1 MRKDMMTEEQ
11 ESGMAAMMLA
21 ILLALLVIFLSG
33 CTGSDT
39 DIDAWRRS
47 HAQPV
52 TFAPAVPVGS
62 EGAAVQSAAT
72 RTAWGTLT
80 MDGTAPLWSLRQ
92 SGFGVF
98 ACHTGSYRYASTTAV
113 PDLMH
118 NQPVSWTESTSTW
131 DYQPVVY
138 WPGTEDGPLEY
149 VSFFAYG
156 PWSDAQTA
164 AAAQSITDFSLPSQ
178 SGDPWLLYELAGTE
192 DDWRSRQ
199 VDLVWAQ
206 RLDHTRPL
214 SVLDPVQ
221 LRFRHALACAGDVV
235 TLTPT
240 DDCLSRLRA
249 LRADPAV
256 TAPVTLT
263 LSRLTIDYYLTAKGR
278 LVLHSA
284 NTESP
289 NWQPVISGAP
299 LVHRRLLLSPE
310 QVVAR
315 ATSSTQATATPF
327 TVSDQGIFFLPL
339 DLSGHPQHVT
349 LTAQYRLSTGQSGVL
364 STDISLTGAT
374 AGQQRDL
381 SIRFTLPE
389 IL

>member
-1 MRKDMMTEEQ
+1 MKMNQNNRET
-11 ESGMAAMMLA
+11 GIALILAAV
-21 ILLALLVIFLSG
+21 LLALLLLSLSS
-33 CTGSDT
+33 CSD
-39 DIDAWRRS
+39 DAQADDAWRRA
-47 HAQPV
+47 H
-52 TFAPAVPVGS
+52 AVPISFGT
-62 EGAAVQSAAT
+62 AADVADPGPTIAT
-72 RTAWGTLT
+72 RTAWGTLSL
-80 MDGTAPLWSLRQ
+80 DGTSPGWSLRER
-92 SGFGVF
+92 GFGVF
-98 ACHTGSYRYASTTAV
+98 ASHTGTYRYASSTAR
-113 PDLMH
+113 PNLMW
-118 NQPVSWTESTSTW
+118 NQPVTYTNAEDVWAYS
-131 DYQPVVY
+131 PLVY
-138 WPGTEDGPLEY
+138 WPTTDAGADEY

-156 PWSDAQTA
+156 PYSDGTTGDA
-164 AAAQSITDFSLPSQ
+164 AAAIVDFSLPGQ
-178 SGDPWLLYELAGTE
+178 TGDPWLLYQLAGTE
-192 DDWRSRQ
+192 DDWRSSQ

-206 RLDHTRPL
+206 VLDRTRPV
-214 SVLDPVQ
+214 SVFEPVVLD
-221 LRFRHALACAGDVV
+221 FHHALACYGDVV

-289 NWQPVISGAP
+289 NWQPVLSGAP